1 MKTAWDFLKDNPIMM
16 FFAGAAVVLSV
27 LALPLLAF

>member
-1 MKTAWDFLKDNPIMM
+1 MKTAWNFLKDNPIMM
-16 FFAGAAVVLSV
+16 FFAGAAVVLAV